1 MSIASSSMLV
11 ELNISVWTANK
22 VDRTTSS
29 KLAADNNA
37 ASDAAQVRKN
47 LMAGTTLRKEIADFA
62 ALCRLWHNL
71 KTLPWSDRG
80 PRLLPTSLFIDYKEE
95 ANKRKA
101 RFDHMVT
108 HFLAEYPTLQA
119 QAQQHLGDLYN
130 PADYPSVDEVAS
142 KFGFRMVFT
151 PLAESGDFRLDLP
164 AQEIADMRKQYD
176 EALNERVN
184 EALRSQWDKLHEA
197 LTRMSGQLEEPE
209 HGKLP
214 LRETFVSNARELCAM
229 LGHLNVT
236 KDPKLDEARLKLERA
251 MLGVEVSDLKED
263 IAVREDVRTKLDAI
277 LKEYEW

>member
-22 VDRTTSS
+22 VDRNTSS
-29 KLAADNNA
+29 KLAADSGA

-47 LMAGTTLRKEIADFA
+47 LMAGTSLRKEIADFA

-101 RFDHMVT
+101 RFDHMVQ
-108 HFLAEYPTLQA
+108 HFLAEYPTLQS
-119 QAQQHLGDLYN
+119 QAQQHLGALYD
-130 PADYPSVDEVAS
+130 PSDYPSAEEVRS

-151 PLAESGDFRLDLP
+151 PLPESGDFRLDLP

-176 EALNERVN
+176 EALNERMN
-184 EALRSQWDKLHEA
+184 EALRSQWDKLHET
-197 LTRMSGQLEEPE
+197 LTRMSSQLSEPTE
-209 HGKLP
+209 GKIR
-214 LRETFVSNARELCAM
+214 LRDSFIPSAREMCAM
-229 LGHLNVT
+229 LSHLNVT
-236 KDPKLDEARLKLERA
+236 RDPKLEEARIKLERA
-251 MLGVEVSDLKED
+251 ITGVEVDDLKED
-263 IAVREDVRTKLDAI
+263 CFVREDVKGKLDAI
-277 LKEYEW
+277 LKQYEW

>member
-1 MSIASSSMLV
+1 
-11 ELNISVWTANK
+11 
-22 VDRTTSS
+22 
-29 KLAADNNA
+29 
-37 ASDAAQVRKN
+37 
-47 LMAGTTLRKEIADFA
+47 
-62 ALCRLWHNL
+62 
-71 KTLPWSDRG
+71 
-80 PRLLPTSLFIDYKEE
+80 LPTSLFIDYKEE